1 MNEIEK
7 KLPSIIGDKDL
18 SALADSIADMVN
30 EAKSHLVQTVNTTL
44 VQTNWNIGRYIVE
57 FEQQGNAKAKY
68 GTGLLTSL
76 AKLLR
81 TCWRN

>member
-7 KLPSIIGDKDL
+7 KLPSIIEDKDL

-44 VQTNWNIGRYIVE
+44 VQTNWNIGR
-57 FEQQGNAKAKY
+57 
-68 GTGLLTSL
+68 
-76 AKLLR
+76 
-81 TCWRN
+81 

>member
-7 KLPSIIGDKDL
+7 KLPSIIEDKDL

-44 VQTNWNIGRYIVE
+44 VQTNWNIGRYKHGKTKIAIL
-57 FEQQGNAKAKY
+57 QK
-68 GTGLLTSL
+68 
-76 AKLLR
+76 
-81 TCWRN
+81 RNVN

>member
-44 VQTNWNIGRYIVE
+44 VQTKM
-57 FEQQGNAKAKY
+57 AC
-68 GTGLLTSL
+68 L
-76 AKLLR
+76 AEEALAI
-81 TCWRN
+81 C

>member
-68 GTGLLTSL
+68 GASYVFSQV
-76 AKLLR
+76 A
-81 TCWRN
+81 